1 MRIDFTEDE
10 MLIMA
15 MYKADSKDASLDLM
29 EEALFAL
36 EQDPAMAELIG
47 ETINKLTQLTN
58 EEYRQM
64 DFSDYDHQLDSIMD
78 EDDEPT
84 IELNATDEGA

>member
-15 MYKADSKDASLDLM
+15 MYKADSKDACLDLM

-36 EQDPAMAELIG
+36 EHDPAMAELIG
-47 ETINKLTQLTN
+47 ETINKLTQFTD
-58 EEYRQM
+58 EEYLQM

-84 IELNATDEGA
+84 IELSATDEGA

>member
-1 MRIDFTEDE
+1 MRIDFTDDE

-15 MYKADSKDASLDLM
+15 MYKADSKDDSLDLM

-47 ETINKLTQLTN
+47 ETINKLTQLTD
-58 EEYRQM
+58 EEYLQI
-64 DFSDYDHQLDSIMD
+64 DFSEYDHQLDSIME
-78 EDDEPT
+78 EDSEPT
-84 IELNATDEGA
+84 IELNAADEGA

>member
-15 MYKADSKDASLDLM
+15 MYKADSKDACLDLM

-36 EQDPAMAELIG
+36 EQDPVMAELIG
-47 ETINKLTQLTN
+47 DTINKLTQLTD
-58 EEYRQM
+58 EEYLQI
-64 DFSDYDHQLDSIMD
+64 DFSEYDHQLDSIKD
-78 EDDEPT
+78 EDPETT
-84 IELNATDEGA
+84 IEQSATDEDA